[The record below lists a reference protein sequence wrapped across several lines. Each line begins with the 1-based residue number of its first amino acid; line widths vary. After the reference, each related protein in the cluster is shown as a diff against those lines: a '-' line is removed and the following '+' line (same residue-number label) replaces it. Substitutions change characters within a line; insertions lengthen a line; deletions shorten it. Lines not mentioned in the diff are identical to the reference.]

1 MQMIFT
7 YFKLI
12 MYNQIQMPSPKHLYN
27 ISRCSNLLYAKIYIL
42 IDY

>member
-12 MYNQIQMPSPKHLYN
+12 MHNQIQMHSPKHPKLPIN
-27 ISRCSNLLYAKIYIL
+27 
-42 IDY
+42 

>member
-12 MYNQIQMPSPKHLYN
+12 MHNQIQMHSPKHLYN
-27 ISRCSNLLYAKIYIL
+27 ISKYTNLLYTKIYIL
-42 IDY
+42 INY